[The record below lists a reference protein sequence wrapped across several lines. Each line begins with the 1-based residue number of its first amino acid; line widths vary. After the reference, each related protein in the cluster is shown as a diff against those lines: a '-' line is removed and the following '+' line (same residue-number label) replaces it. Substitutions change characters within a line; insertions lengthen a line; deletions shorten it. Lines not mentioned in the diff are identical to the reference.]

1 MDVCRIQR
9 KTSGGCYRTLA
20 WSTPGPHDIVRG
32 SRLVIQMGVLSL
44 TPSTRSSALLEVVDC
59 AKRSFQSVVHENLVF
74 VRRPPFVRKI
84 IDFCEEDMED
94 GRVLLSTGT
103 LNS

>member
-1 MDVCRIQR
+1 MDR
-9 KTSGGCYRTLA
+9 
-20 WSTPGPHDIVRG
+20 WENG
-32 SRLVIQMGVLSL
+32 SRRLVNLL
-44 TPSTRSSALLEVVDC
+44 REALFPIRG
-59 AKRSFQSVVHENLVF
+59 ARKSVVRVF
-74 VRRPPFVRKI
+74 VRSFVRKI